1 MTRRILVIVAAL
13 VFATPALAVVDF
25 NAVQDANVKVV
36 SITYSGEVVRAM
48 ALDITVDSNTTIAG
62 ISSYKTGESTAASK
76 GYGIFPGRFRD
87 YIDAANP
94 NWADPNYTPVAPAG
108 DPDAR
113 GGIGTNGVTIELG
126 SLYVG
131 EPNKPATSGTLC
143 KLLLSTTSLDC
154 NMTVA
159 ANATRG
165 RVVKE
170 DANEASTNLSIVR
183 KLVFLT
189 IPPAPQLLYGR
200 YDSDCNVPVY
210 WGPSPTATSY
220 DLERSLGGGAYANV
234 YTGAALYKLDNTNSV
249 VGMYRYRARATNAIG
264 PSAWT
269 TGPNEVNVILSTCYR
284 TPADPNYAEW
294 VAMGRPRCWCAP
306 PDSNGY
312 QCDGDA
318 AGVTSGAQ
326 YRVYNDDLLILANN
340 WKKTAAQLAADPNT
354 TVTPA
359 TPVAGLIIHGACGD
373 VTHNSSGA
381 NYRVYNDD
389 LLVLSGKWKYKNTQ
403 LPGNCPR

>member
-25 NAVQDANVKVV
+25 NAVQDANLKVV

-48 ALDITVDSNTTIAG
+48 ALDITVDSNTTIAA

-87 YIDAANP
+87 YVDAANP

-143 KLLLSTTSLDC
+143 KLLLSTSSTSC
-154 NMTVA
+154 NMTIA

-170 DANEASTNLSIVR
+170 DANEASTNLTLV
-183 KLVFLT
+183 KNLVFLT
-189 IPPAPQLLYGR
+189 IPPAPQLLYGK
-200 YDSDCNVPVY
+200 YDWDCNVPVY

-284 TPADPNYAEW
+284 TSADPNYASW
-294 VAMGRPRCWCAP
+294 ISLGRPICWCAP
-306 PDSNGY
+306 PNSAGY

-318 AGVTSGAQ
+318 DGVKYLT
-326 YRVYNDDLLILANN
+326 YRVYSGDLSVLANS
-340 WKKTAAQLAADPNT
+340 WKKTAAQLAADPNVTGT
-354 TVTPA
+354 TYKVQ
-359 TPVAGLIIHGACGD
+359 GACGD
-373 VTHNSSGA
+373 IDHKAYLT
-381 NYRVYNDD
+381 YRIYSAD
-389 LLVLSGKWKYKNTQ
+389 LSVVSKNWKKADTS
-403 LPGNCPR
+403 LPANCPR